1 MAWFI
6 CAGSGLSKAV
16 GDDLYGFEGGG
27 AMGVP
32 LLHSELASSCHRALA
47 VAVVEGVSL
56 PLTYGVL
63 RSRLAY
69 FK

>member
-1 MAWFI
+1 
-6 CAGSGLSKAV
+6 
-16 GDDLYGFEGGG
+16 
-27 AMGVP
+27 MGVP
-32 LLHSELASSCHRALA
+32 LLHSELASSCRGALA

-56 PLTYGVL
+56 SLTYGVL